1 MLVIRGSSTVMDWSI
16 NLEDEMCDYVFTHIV
31 DRTDTSDASLSGT
44 SGVDPTT
51 GRLNADTPPLNSTTD
66 SKYTSTVQGII
77 HKGLHTAAMGLLEGY
92 NLRTTLLRL
101 VAAGYTVKIVGHSLG
116 AGIAA
121 LIAAELRVSLVV
133 QHLAADATSSTQDN
147 TSVSNSTSLPD
158 LAEPTSPTAARVG
171 ISRPESG
178 LPVSPV
184 LTNTIAA
191 VSAVVFSSPA
201 FLSVNLADAFLVDK
215 LLVNV
220 VYDKDIIPR
229 FSFKTI
235 QVCCLYAV
243 FIVFMYFLCFKFE
256 AVLYAIQM

>member
-31 DRTDTSDASLSGT
+31 DNSTTSDASSSDT
-44 SGVDPTT
+44 PSVDATT
-51 GRLNADTPPLNSTTD
+51 GRINTPTSSPTSD
-66 SKYTSTVQGII
+66 RKYTSTVQGII
-77 HKGLHTAAMGLLEGY
+77 HKGLHTAALGLLDGY

-101 VAAGYTVKIVGHSLG
+101 IAAGYTVKIVGHSLG

-121 LIAAELRVSLVV
+121 LIAAELRVSLIV
-133 QHLAADATSSTQDN
+133 QHLAGDTTYGSQDSTSAN
-147 TSVSNSTSLPD
+147 NSTHMPD
-158 LAEPTSPTAARVG
+158 LAEPTSPSATRVG

-178 LPVSPV
+178 QPVSSG
-184 LTNTIAA
+184 LTNAISA

-201 FLSVNLADAFLVDK
+201 FLSVNLADAFMVDK

-235 QVCCLYAV
+235 QVHFFMCVVGKLSV
-243 FIVFMYFLCFKFE
+243 LKFLFIGSMHRE
-256 AVLYAIQM
+256 

>member
-1 MLVIRGSSTVMDWSI
+1 MLVIRGSSSVMDWSI

-31 DRTDTSDASLSGT
+31 DTTHTSDADLSDT
-44 SGVDPTT
+44 SGVDATT
-51 GRLNADTPPLNSTTD
+51 GRINTNTPPLSATAD
-66 SKYTSTVQGII
+66 SKYTSTVHGII

-121 LIAAELRVSLVV
+121 LIAAELRVSLIV
-133 QHLAADATSSTQDN
+133 QHLAAEATAST
-147 TSVSNSTSLPD
+147 SSNSTKIPD
-158 LAEPTSPTAARVG
+158 LAEPTSPSAARVG

-184 LTNTIAA
+184 LANTISA

-235 QVCCLYAV
+235 QVYCLSV
-243 FIVFMYFLCFKFE
+243 
-256 AVLYAIQM
+256 

>member
-31 DRTDTSDASLSGT
+31 DSSTTSDVNNSDTPS
-44 SGVDPTT
+44 VDATT
-51 GRLNADTPPLNSTTD
+51 GRINATTSTSTPSTD
-66 SKYTSTVQGII
+66 SKHTSTVQGII
-77 HKGLHTAAMGLLEGY
+77 HKGLHTAALGLLDGY

-101 VAAGYTVKIVGHSLG
+101 IAAGYSVKIVGHSLG

-121 LIAAELRVSLVV
+121 LIAAELRVSLIV
-133 QHLAADATSSTQDN
+133 QHLAGDTTYGTQDN
-147 TSVSNSTSLPD
+147 TSANNSTNMPD
-158 LAEPTSPTAARVG
+158 PAEPTSPTATRVG

-178 LPVSPV
+178 QPVSPG
-184 LTNTIAA
+184 LTNAISA

-235 QVCCLYAV
+235 QVHN
-243 FIVFMYFLCFKFE
+243 FIFC
-256 AVLYAIQM
+256 